1 MVKKLH
7 INESF
12 NFDNLDR
19 FVGTDFYSFY
29 MNIIM
34 KSHSNSFKF
43 IEYGDADG
51 GDDGE
56 VIFSIEDK
64 KLRVVYEWVWDDDSS
79 LFKKGYKSGKILYI
93 DEL

>member
-7 INESF
+7 IKESF
-12 NFDNLDR
+12 NFDNISR
-19 FVGTDFYSFY
+19 FVGKDFYSFY
-29 MNIIM
+29 NLIEDYD
-34 KSHSNSFKF
+34 SFKF

-56 VIFSIEDK
+56 VIFSIDGK
-64 KLRVVYEWVWDDDSS
+64 KLRVVYEWVWDDNSD